1 MGCALR
7 EAGSSRVAHLA
18 APCLWLSAC
27 SRRHAPITG
36 HHNALKMMHILHFS
50 RIYARCGNLGRVA
63 AASMVCAG
71 TVLTCIFL
79 PGLCA
84 AQQMVDLMY
93 NDRPPYIIAQ
103 ADGSAAG
110 LTATP
115 AIDAFR
121 RAGIP
126 VEWKRVPTNRQLTII
141 GQGSGNDCAIGWF
154 KNAERER
161 FAKFT
166 KPIYRD
172 KPTVLLANRWFAPP
186 PDASLR
192 DLLARPDVRVL
203 VKDRFS
209 YGPYIDGLLAE
220 MKPLLIRT
228 TNENRQMVAMIKAN
242 RADFMFVSEDEAD
255 YLVEQA
261 GFNSDDFRLLHP
273 DDMPAGEKRY
283 LICSK
288 HVDDSIIA
296 RLNAAIAE
304 E

>member
-1 MGCALR
+1 VR
-7 EAGSSRVAHLA
+7 
-18 APCLWLSAC
+18 
-27 SRRHAPITG
+27 TD
-36 HHNALKMMHILHFS
+36 HHHVLKMTRTPDFS
-50 RIYARCGNLGRVA
+50 NIHARSGGLGRA
-63 AASMVCAG
+63 AAAFMARVGAVVAC
-71 TVLTCIFL
+71 VLL

-84 AQQMVDLMY
+84 ADEVVELMY
-93 NDRPPYIIAQ
+93 NDRPPYIVAQ
-103 ADGSAAG
+103 ADGSAMG

-115 AIDAFR
+115 AINAFR
-121 RAGIP
+121 RAGIS

-172 KPTVLLANRWFAPP
+172 RPTVLLANRWFAPP
-186 PDASLR
+186 PNASLR
-192 DLLARPDVRVL
+192 ELLARPDVRVL

-242 RADFMFVSEDEAD
+242 RADFMFVAEEEAD

-261 GFNSDDFRLLHP
+261 GFNPDDFRLLRP
-273 DDMPAGEKRY
+273 DDMPEGEKRY

-304 E
+304 K